1 MRWSRS
7 WLLAA
12 GALVL
17 GACTPKRTV
26 KTEQNLEK
34 AVAAALTRGDT
45 ATIRMFIE
53 VPFAFS
59 RLYIAGPGTPE
70 PVIAA
75 ALQSAAWLPEFSRQI
90 ESAEHFHL
98 LVFETR
104 GTLVP
109 AVLPKSV
116 ADIAP
121 ELTGRIYGP
130 NDAVF
135 SVRRPADAAAPILAA
150 LPSPPASE
158 ASARE

>member
-1 MRWSRS
+1 MRASRS
-7 WLLAA
+7 WLLPAA
-12 GALVL
+12 VFVL
-17 GACTPKRTV
+17 AACGPKRTE
-26 KTEQNLEK
+26 KTELDLEK

-45 ATIRMFIE
+45 ATIRMLIE
-53 VPFAFS
+53 VPFAFN

-75 ALQSAAWLPEFSRQI
+75 ALQSEAWLPEMSRQI
-90 ESAEHFHL
+90 ESSENFHL

-104 GTLVP
+104 GRLVP
-109 AVLPKSV
+109 ARLPKTV

-135 SVRRPADAAAPILAA
+135 SVRRPSDAAAPVLAA
-150 LPSPPASE
+150 LP
-158 ASARE
+158 AR